1 MPIHYLDITTFIIVI
16 MLIIGIGIY
25 VYKPIE
31 HIGSNNVLTHSY
43 LFPGIHPNKS
53 HITLVKDKYFK

>member
-1 MPIHYLDITTFIIVI
+1 MSIHYLEVIIIV
-16 MLIIGIGIY
+16 MLVIILCMHTY
-25 VYKPIE
+25 RPIE

-53 HITLVKDKYFK
+53 NITPIKDKYFK